1 MSSCPLLAGEPCGQ
15 ACPALP
21 SGLHPQLSAHLSDTP
36 ALMHVGTSEQTW
48 DAVGMQVEL

>member
-21 SGLHPQLSAHLSDTP
+21 SGLHPQLSAHLSGTP
-36 ALMHVGTSEQTW
+36 ALMQVGSSEKTRN
-48 DAVGMQVEL
+48 AVGVQVGL